1 MDAVEELLDHPRMAI
16 GLGDSGAHVGLI
28 MDASLPTWF
37 LLHWVR
43 DRAKYTIEDAI
54 RRMTSDTAALFGI
67 ADRGVLRPGAF
78 ADVNV
83 IDLDALALRLPEFV
97 HDFPAGAGRYV
108 QRADGYRATVVNGA
122 LFVEHG
128 EPTGAH
134 AGRTLAVVPSDA
146 DDRPELPEI

>member
-1 MDAVEELLDHPRMAI
+1 MAI

-43 DRAKYTIEDAI
+43 DRGKYAIEEAV
-54 RRMTSDTAALFGI
+54 RRMTSDTADLFGVR
-67 ADRGVLRPGAF
+67 DRGRLQPGAF

-83 IDLDALALRLPEFV
+83 VDLDALALEIPEFV

-108 QRADGYRATVVNGA
+108 QRSRGYRATVVNGA
-122 LFVEHG
+122 HFVDQG
-128 EPTGAH
+128 QPTARTR
-134 AGRTLAVVPSDA
+134 AGRCARPA
-146 DDRPELPEI
+146 DPKKRRSNRQCAGELTVAAATIRG